1 MLAVFT
7 VVSVVGTYRNLFAVV
22 HLTLPLHKKSC
33 FVFIRGGEA
42 FLRELL
48 ALLSLIWNTAFCC
61 LVNLQDLTCKYMQ
74 PFINHCSGWVLWG
87 GAGELQL
94 PHLINTLWGLG
105 GNTSKYVAVFFNWH
119 LMFIGSELHLWMLS
133 TDLGHFASHVVTQA
147 SVACDCNPAAH
158 LKADSQSRAG
168 SCSICCWPQLVHRLS
183 VLSSWCDVCSAAG
196 LPGAWAGTF
205 GECSGWFPELWVV
218 PELWQRTLLRF
229 SSAWAA
235 VQQGAVVPRAVI
247 TCKLLSSAVGMEQV
261 REGSTKDRN
270 FLGGSVRWSGPSGR
284 REWQYAVGCTQVEE
298 GSVKQSVC
306 I

>member
-22 HLTLPLHKKSC
+22 HLTLALHKKSC

-61 LVNLQDLTCKYMQ
+61 LVNLEDLRCKYMQ

-133 TDLGHFASHVVTQA
+133 TDLGLFASHVVTQA

-158 LKADSQSRAG
+158 LKADSQSRAD
-168 SCSICCWPQLVHRLS
+168 SCSICCWPQLVHMLS

-196 LPGAWAGTF
+196 LPGLARLGNAQDDFLSFELCLSYDREPCLGF
-205 GECSGWFPELWVV
+205 QVLGLLFSKVQWFPELWL
-218 PELWQRTLLRF
+218 PA
-229 SSAWAA
+229 S
-235 VQQGAVVPRAVI
+235 
-247 TCKLLSSAVGMEQV
+247 CSAVGMEQV
-261 REGSTKDRN
+261 REGSRKDRN

-284 REWQYAVGCTQVEE
+284 REWQYAVGCAQVE
-298 GSVKQSVC
+298 
-306 I
+306 